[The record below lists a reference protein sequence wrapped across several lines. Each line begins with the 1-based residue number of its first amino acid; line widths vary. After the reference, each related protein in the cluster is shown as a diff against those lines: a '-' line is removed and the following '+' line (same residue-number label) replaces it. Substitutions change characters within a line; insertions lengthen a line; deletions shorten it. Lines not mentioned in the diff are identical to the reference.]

1 MIAKWFTSVRVFFVW
16 LLGFVLA
23 LIILALG
30 HELFMLF
37 IVNTLKWG
45 KYTVRFMNNAYY
57 AIAGIVCVAY
67 YILIHDYLSRHAKK
81 GQLLKSSLQAIGS
94 QLLIV
99 GVIQACLVL
108 YAYYPADWQMIGLFV
123 LELLVGAAMLFFARV
138 KKKPL
143 ETG

>member
-1 MIAKWFTSVRVFFVW
+1 MIARWFTSVRVFFVW
-16 LLGFVLA
+16 LLGFILA

-30 HELFMLF
+30 HELFLVF
-37 IVNTLKWG
+37 IVDTLKWQ

-81 GQLLKSSLQAIGS
+81 GLLLKSSLQAIGS
-94 QLLIV
+94 QVLII
-99 GVIQACLVL
+99 GLIQACLVL
-108 YAYYPADWQMIGLFV
+108 YRVYPADWQMIGLFV
-123 LELLVGAAMLFFARV
+123 LELVAGAAMLFFARF
-138 KKKPL
+138 KKKPQ